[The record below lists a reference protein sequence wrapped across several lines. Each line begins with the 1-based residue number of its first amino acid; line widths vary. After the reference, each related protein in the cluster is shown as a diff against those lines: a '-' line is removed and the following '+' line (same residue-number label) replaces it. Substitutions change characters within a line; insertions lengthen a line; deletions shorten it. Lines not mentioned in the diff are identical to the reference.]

1 MTGALPYPCRKHDP
15 GVMIDI
21 MRGIKPSR
29 GAPMPDS
36 KAFNMLLDACW
47 GQEPALR
54 PKMGEV
60 LKCLNKLDAGT
71 GS

>member
-36 KAFNMLLDACW
+36 EAFSTLLDACW
-47 GQEPALR
+47 RQEPALR
-54 PKMGEV
+54 PKMDEV
-60 LKCLNKLDAGT
+60 LKCLNRLDAGT